1 MWGIP
6 HSPSFFRLFSREE
19 VPALSEVSATQND
32 RVPAV
37 FRKLEKIKPLYDWTY
52 KILMVICKILLV
64 GDILITCWS
73 VAGRYIPF
81 ITDPHWSEEVVLTLM
96 VYMTVLSASLAIR
109 KAAHIRMTAFDRFL
123 PKKLINTLDLIADIA
138 VMALGICL
146 VVYGIRFCNSPL
158 SLRGKYASIPTLSKM
173 WQYLPVPV
181 AGVSMIIFE
190 LEQIFQHLEKYW
202 KPDEEKEA
210 A

>member
-1 MWGIP
+1 MMMKGALDLTEANVPQI
-6 HSPSFFRLFSREE
+6 FRS
-19 VPALSEVSATQND
+19 
-32 RVPAV
+32 
-37 FRKLEKIKPLYDWTY
+37 LEKIKPLYDWTY
-52 KILMVICKILLV
+52 KVLMFICKILLI

-109 KAAHIRMTAFDRFL
+109 RAAHIRMTAFDRYL
-123 PKKLINTLDLIADIA
+123 PEKVVKVLDLLADIA
-138 VMALGICL
+138 VLVLGVYL

-158 SLRGKYASIPTLSKM
+158 SLRGKYASLPGLSKF
-173 WQYLPVPV
+173 WQYLPIPV

-190 LEQIFQHLEKYW
+190 LEQVFLHVEAFFIPEK
-202 KPDEEKEA
+202 KEEVA
-210 A
+210 

>member
-1 MWGIP
+1 MWENPTSLFIYEEKGALDLTEAKVPQI
-6 HSPSFFRLFSREE
+6 FRS
-19 VPALSEVSATQND
+19 
-32 RVPAV
+32 
-37 FRKLEKIKPLYDWTY
+37 LEKIKPLYDWTY
-52 KILMVICKILLV
+52 KILMFVCKILLI

-109 KAAHIRMTAFDRFL
+109 RAAHIRMTAFDRYL
-123 PKKLINTLDLIADIA
+123 PDKVVKALDLLADSA
-138 VMALGICL
+138 VLVLGVYL

-158 SLRGKYASIPTLSKM
+158 SIRGKYASIPGLSKF

-190 LEQIFQHLEKYW
+190 LEQIFQHLEAFWLPAK
-202 KPDEEKEA
+202 KTAEEGNKQ
-210 A
+210 

>member
-1 MWGIP
+1 MWENPTSLFIYEEKGALDLTEAKVPQI
-6 HSPSFFRLFSREE
+6 FRS
-19 VPALSEVSATQND
+19 
-32 RVPAV
+32 
-37 FRKLEKIKPLYDWTY
+37 LEKIKPLYDWTY
-52 KILMVICKILLV
+52 KNLMFVCKILLI

-109 KAAHIRMTAFDRFL
+109 RAAHIRMTAFDRYL
-123 PKKLINTLDLIADIA
+123 PDKVVKALDLLADIA
-138 VMALGICL
+138 VLVLGVYL

-158 SLRGKYASIPTLSKM
+158 SIRGKYASIPGLSKF

-190 LEQIFQHLEKYW
+190 LEQIFQHLEAFWLPAK
-202 KPDEEKEA
+202 KTAEEGNKQ
-210 A
+210 

>member
-1 MWGIP
+1 MWENPTSLFIYEEKGALDLTEAKVPQI
-6 HSPSFFRLFSREE
+6 FRS
-19 VPALSEVSATQND
+19 
-32 RVPAV
+32 
-37 FRKLEKIKPLYDWTY
+37 LEKIKPLYDWTY
-52 KILMVICKILLV
+52 KILMFVCKILLI

-81 ITDPHWSEEVVLTLM
+81 ITDPHWSEEIVLTLM

-109 KAAHIRMTAFDRFL
+109 RAAHIRMTAFDRYL
-123 PKKLINTLDLIADIA
+123 PDKVVKALDLLADIA
-138 VMALGICL
+138 VLVLGVYL

-158 SLRGKYASIPTLSKM
+158 SIRGKYASIPGLSKF

-190 LEQIFQHLEKYW
+190 LEQIFQHLEAFWLPAK
-202 KPDEEKEA
+202 KTAEEGSKQ
-210 A
+210 

>member
-1 MWGIP
+1 MWENPTSLFIYEEKGALDLTEAKVPQI
-6 HSPSFFRLFSREE
+6 FRS
-19 VPALSEVSATQND
+19 
-32 RVPAV
+32 
-37 FRKLEKIKPLYDWTY
+37 LEKIKPLYDWTY
-52 KILMVICKILLV
+52 KILMFVCKILLI

-109 KAAHIRMTAFDRFL
+109 RAAHIRMTAFDRYL
-123 PKKLINTLDLIADIA
+123 PDKVVKALDLLADIA
-138 VMALGICL
+138 VLVLGIYL

-158 SLRGKYASIPTLSKM
+158 SIRGKYASIPGLSKF

-190 LEQIFQHLEKYW
+190 LEQIFQHLEAFWLPAK
-202 KPDEEKEA
+202 KTAEEGNKQ
-210 A
+210 

>member
-1 MWGIP
+1 MWENPTSLFIYEEKGALDLTEAKVPQI
-6 HSPSFFRLFSREE
+6 FRS
-19 VPALSEVSATQND
+19 
-32 RVPAV
+32 
-37 FRKLEKIKPLYDWTY
+37 LEKIKPLYDWTY
-52 KILMVICKILLV
+52 KILMFVCKILLI

-109 KAAHIRMTAFDRFL
+109 RAAHIRMTAFDRYL
-123 PKKLINTLDLIADIA
+123 PDKVVKALDLLADIA
-138 VMALGICL
+138 VLVLGVYL

-158 SLRGKYASIPTLSKM
+158 SIRGKYASIPGLSKF

-190 LEQIFQHLEKYW
+190 LEQIFQHLEAFWLPAK
-202 KPDEEKEA
+202 KTAEEGSKQ
-210 A
+210 

>member
-1 MWGIP
+1 MMMKGALDLTEAKVPQI
-6 HSPSFFRLFSREE
+6 FRS
-19 VPALSEVSATQND
+19 
-32 RVPAV
+32 
-37 FRKLEKIKPLYDWTY
+37 LEKIKPLYDWTY
-52 KILMVICKILLV
+52 KILMFVCRILLI

-109 KAAHIRMTAFDRFL
+109 RAAHIRMTAFDRYL
-123 PKKLINTLDLIADIA
+123 PDKVIKVLDLLADIA
-138 VMALGICL
+138 VMVLGVYL

-158 SLRGKYASIPTLSKM
+158 SIRGKYASIPTLSKF

-181 AGVSMIIFE
+181 AGASMIIFE
-190 LEQIFQHLEKYW
+190 LEQVFPHLEAFWLPAK
-202 KPDEEKEA
+202 KKEVA
-210 A
+210 QQ